1 MKTPA
6 RISIFEQA
14 VFIFVIHSHLFV
26 FFFLR
31 AHEIVSIYEIISCII
46 RGINID
52 HLDLAEVTFLQDFQ
66 DFQIIALDIE
76 ILRGVPVATVRFYRA

>member
-14 VFIFVIHSHLFV
+14 VFVLVVHSHLLI

-31 AHEIVSIYEIISCII
+31 AHEII
-46 RGINID
+46 GINEVVAGIVRWININ
-52 HLDLAEVTFLQDFQ
+52 HLDLMR
-66 DFQIIALDIE
+66 I
-76 ILRGVPVATVRFYRA
+76 